1 MKSFSKN
8 HKIIIDKMP
17 QNFLYLGLIFSCF
30 PEATVIHVKRL
41 PEAVCWSNFKQ
52 NFTDSSLGYAY
63 DIDDIVQYYK
73 LYADI
78 MSFWRRHYGEKIY
91 ELQYET
97 LTLEQDRETRKIISH
112 LGLDWDDKCLK
123 PQNNPRYINTNSS
136 TQIRKGVYQG
146 SSEDWKKYKQYLS
159 EAFRS
164 LSDINF

>member
-1 MKSFSKN
+1 
-8 HKIIIDKMP
+8 
-17 QNFLYLGLIFSCF
+17 
-30 PEATVIHVKRL
+30 
-41 PEAVCWSNFKQ
+41 
-52 NFTDSSLGYAY
+52 
-63 DIDDIVQYYK
+63 
-73 LYADI
+73 
-78 MSFWRRHYGEKIY
+78 MSFWSRHYGEKIY

-97 LTLEQDRETRKIISH
+97 LTLEQNRETRKIISH